1 MKETGKQKIL
11 NYLKQNKSITQLEAL
26 KLFWD
31 WRLSAKIYE
40 LKKDGYNI
48 KSEDI
53 KVKKIDGT
61 YGYVTK
67 YTLLEE

>member
-11 NYLKQNKSITQLEAL
+11 NYLKKNKSITQLEAL

-48 KSEDI
+48 KSEQI
-53 KVKKIDGT
+53 KVKKVDGT
-61 YGYVTK
+61 CGYVTK
-67 YTLLEE
+67 YTL

>member
-11 NYLKQNKSITQLEAL
+11 NYLKKNKSITQLEAL

-40 LKKDGYNI
+40 LKKEGYNI

-53 KVKKIDGT
+53 KIKKADGT
-61 YGYVTK
+61 YGYVAK

>member
-48 KSEDI
+48 KTEQL
-53 KVKKIDGT
+53 KVKKADDT
-61 YGYVTK
+61 CGYVTK